1 MAKVED
7 CPGFETFGEDVRAAW
22 EALGLTIKALAEQ
35 INIDPQYL
43 SEIELKPTIP
53 SIPVILQLVR
63 VCRLPIERYFN
74 PELVGEDSAQRQ
86 RVSQKLKLCPE
97 KYLPIVEAK
106 VSRDNRTITFSVK
119 SKDRLIDLL
128 PRKCLSMMSRQIFA
142 YFVLTFCQRNLF

>member
-7 CPGFETFGEDVRAAW
+7 CPGFETFGEDVRAAR

-35 INIDPQYL
+35 INIDPRYL
-43 SEIELKPTIP
+43 SEIELKPVIP

-86 RVSQKLKLCPE
+86 RVSHKLKLCPE
-97 KYLPIVEAK
+97 KYLPIVEA
-106 VSRDNRTITFSVK
+106 TIDGAIK
-119 SKDRLIDLL
+119 LEE
-128 PRKCLSMMSRQIFA
+128 
-142 YFVLTFCQRNLF
+142 